1 MVLEVEIIRCVRAG
15 LVYSQC
21 AVDSMVTGDMATW
34 GTIALTTTLKTKGR
48 QFDNFVVTGG
58 TVSCRHDNLRCHQW
72 RQSCQIDDLLF
83 SVNDFINR
91 SAHILASQPIGLT
104 RISSYHLRKWLTY
117 TLFEDEIFSAL
128 PLSLPVPI
136 RDNSY
141 MWNMTYNDKV
151 VQADGCQM
159 QNIHMRC
166 LNCANVMKAHRYYVS
181 LAVGILCSVSTRL
194 TSKMWSS
201 FGDTQ
206 RFHEGTNV

>member
-1 MVLEVEIIRCVRAG
+1 MLWPARTVNISNINFTSNEFSITHDTEMVLEVEIILCVRAG

-21 AVDSMVTGDMATW
+21 AVDSMVTGDMATR
-34 GTIALTTTLKTKGR
+34 GTSTLTTTLKTKGR

-91 SAHILASQPIGLT
+91 SSHILASQPIGLT

-128 PLSLPVPI
+128 SLSLPVPI

-141 MWNMTYNDKV
+141 IYEIW
-151 VQADGCQM
+151 
-159 QNIHMRC
+159 
-166 LNCANVMKAHRYYVS
+166 
-181 LAVGILCSVSTRL
+181 L
-194 TSKMWSS
+194 TMIKS
-201 FGDTQ
+201 
-206 RFHEGTNV
+206 